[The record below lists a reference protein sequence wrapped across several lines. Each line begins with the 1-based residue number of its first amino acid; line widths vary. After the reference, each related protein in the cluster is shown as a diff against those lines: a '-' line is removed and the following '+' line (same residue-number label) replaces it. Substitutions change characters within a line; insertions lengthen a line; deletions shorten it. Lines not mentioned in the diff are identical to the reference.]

1 MMPHWRADAAPAPID
16 ENGDR
21 LRHLALLAL
30 ALLLPIGAHAW
41 GDEGHEVVA
50 LIAWNYLD
58 APVRA
63 KVAQLLEGD
72 ASGLTADRGIA
83 AEASWA
89 DRFRDAD
96 RSSSGV
102 NYRATREW
110 HFVDIELND
119 QGVDAACFARPA
131 LPSGAFASAGP
142 AHACIIDKIE
152 QFRRELAAPNMPNPE
167 RLIALQFLL
176 HLIGDLHQPLHASDD
191 HDRGGNDK
199 RVEAAGYRA
208 GSLHQYWDTVFV
220 ERIGQNSAT
229 VAQELIAG
237 ISPKLARQWREGA
250 PAAWA
255 TQSFEIAQ
263 SVAYGELPKPDTS
276 GRYRLSETYVR
287 DATAA
292 VRLQL
297 ERAGVRLAQVLN
309 AALEP

>member
-1 MMPHWRADAAPAPID
+1 M
-16 ENGDR
+16 
-21 LRHLALLAL
+21 RHLALLTL
-30 ALLLPIGAHAW
+30 ALLLPIAAHAW
-41 GDEGHEVVA
+41 GDEGHEIVA

-63 KVAQLLEGD
+63 QVAQLLGGD

-83 AEASWA
+83 AEANWA

-96 RSSSGV
+96 RGGSGV
-102 NYRATREW
+102 NYQATREW
-110 HFVDIELND
+110 HFVDIELGD
-119 QGVDAACFARPA
+119 RDEDAACFAHPA

-152 QFRRELAAPNMPNPE
+152 QFRRELAAPNLPTAE
-167 RLIALQFLL
+167 RLVALQFLL

-208 GSLHQYWDTVFV
+208 GSLHHYWDTVFV
-220 ERIGQNSAT
+220 ERLGEHSAT
-229 VAQELIAG
+229 VAQELLAD
-237 ISPKLARQWREGA
+237 ISPTLARQWREGA

-255 TQSFEIAQ
+255 MQAFEIAQ
-263 SVAYGELPKPDTS
+263 SVAYGELPKPDAT
-276 GRYRLSETYVR
+276 GRYRLSESYVR

-297 ERAGVRLAQVLN
+297 ERAGVRLAAVLN
-309 AALEP
+309 TALER